1 MKVFGMDTEGKTWK
15 MFMAKLY
22 GLGASIVI
30 VGALFKIQHWPGAG
44 VMLTI
49 GLFTEAII
57 FFFSAFEPPKEE
69 YDWSLVYPE
78 LAGMPVE
85 ENGNETSKQISAS
98 QKLDLMLEEAKIGP
112 ELLNSLGEGF
122 KNLSESA
129 NKMNDISDASLV
141 TNEFASN
148 MKGASRSVEKLSQT
162 YESATQTLNSSVND
176 LSKTYETASQT
187 VNSSSDD
194 LKKAY
199 QKASNSLSSLN
210 VTSEDGKAFA
220 DQLNSVSKNLGA
232 INSIYE
238 LQLQKAKGQ
247 FESSDKAFSG
257 VNELVTSISGSLE
270 DTRKYKEEIS
280 RLANNI
286 EALNNVYGNMLTAMN
301 VRTASR

>member
-1 MKVFGMDTEGKTWK
+1 MKILGMDTEGKTWK

-22 GLGASIVI
+22 GLGASVVI
-30 VGALFKIQHWPGAG
+30 VGALFKIQHWPFSGPL
-44 VMLTI
+44 LTV
-49 GLFTEAII
+49 GLLTEAVI

-85 ENGNETSKQISAS
+85 ENDHNSAKQITAT
-98 QKLDLMLEEAKIGP
+98 QQLDLMLEEAKIGP

-122 KNLSESA
+122 KNLSEST
-129 NKMNDISDASLV
+129 NKMSSISDASLA
-141 TNEFASN
+141 TNEFVSN
-148 MKGASRSVEKLSQT
+148 MKGASLSVENLSQT
-162 YESATQTLNSSVND
+162 YKSASQTIHSSVEN
-176 LSKTYETASQT
+176 LSQTYGTASQT
-187 VNSSSDD
+187 INSSSDN
-194 LKKAY
+194 LKQAY

-210 VTSEDGKAFA
+210 ITSEDGKTFS

-257 VNELVTSISGSLE
+257 VNELVESISSSLE
-270 DTRKYKEEIS
+270 DTRKYKDEIS

-301 VRTASR
+301 VRAASR